1 MHPLHWSLSASH
13 IVAQVVFTFQILY
26 RPLGFLDFHVSI
38 GTLWQDNSSIA
49 VLSFM
54 ASSLARPVT
63 PAVDTASAF
72 LFLDPAP
79 EISDGVFRHFLYA
92 CRRKSP
98 VCHTGLVQCRR
109 FAARGVL
116 RLAGSTLVKL
126 HISKKQGAQNVLG
139 CGEIE
144 AAGLLRDQF

>member
-1 MHPLHWSLSASH
+1 
-13 IVAQVVFTFQILY
+13 
-26 RPLGFLDFHVSI
+26 
-38 GTLWQDNSSIA
+38 
-49 VLSFM
+49 M
-54 ASSLARPVT
+54 ASSLSRPVI

-79 EISDGVFRHFLYA
+79 KISDGVFRYVLYA

-98 VCHTGLVQCRR
+98 VCHTGLAQCRR

-126 HISKKQGAQNVLG
+126 YISKKQVLKMCWG
-139 CGEIE
+139 YGENE
-144 AAGLLRDQF
+144 AAGLSRDQFLICPNPGGVWRLTLTVAYFS